1 MQRVFIFAEQVKKI
15 IAAGKRE
22 IEIPEGARISAAAAE
37 LIKDQKLKIKIAAPQ
52 SAPATPVPK
61 TEDKPLQQKPSPSQ
75 DARART
81 AVKRISAEKS
91 STSGDDISDEELE
104 ALVNRV
110 IERFKQLKGIAPATS
125 EQQQGAADESQRS
138 PADAPDDD
146 MIICRC
152 EEITKGE
159 IKAAIRNGMQT
170 VNGVKRITRA
180 GMGLCQGQTCQR
192 LVIRIIAEELRQ
204 SVADIEPSTARGP
217 VRPLNLAVFA
227 NS

>member
-1 MQRVFIFAEQVKKI
+1 MQRVFIFAEQIKKL

-37 LIKDQKLKIKIAAPQ
+37 LIKDRKLNIKIAAPPGETGK
-52 SAPATPVPK
+52 AATQ
-61 TEDKPLQQKPSPSQ
+61 TEDQPLPDQSTSSQ
-75 DARART
+75 DTQVKT
-81 AVKRISAEKS
+81 ASVDKPASGADLSA
-91 STSGDDISDEELE
+91 EELE
-104 ALVNRV
+104 AVVNRV
-110 IERFKQLKGIAPATS
+110 IERFKQLKGIAPAPS
-125 EQQQGAADESQRS
+125 EQQQGAAVDKLSQT
-138 PADAPDDD
+138 PAADDD

-170 VNGVKRITRA
+170 VNGIKRVTRA

-192 LVIRIIAEELRQ
+192 LVTQIIAEELRQ
-204 SVADIEPSTARGP
+204 SVADIEPTTARGP
-217 VRPLNLAVFA
+217 VRPLIMAVFA

>member
-15 IAAGKRE
+15 IAAGKPD

-37 LIKDQKLKIKIAAPQ
+37 LIKDNKLNIKIVAPQ
-52 SAPATPVPK
+52 SAAATEVPQTEEQPLAGQPAPAIDTQAK
-61 TEDKPLQQKPSPSQ
+61 AASADKP
-75 DARART
+75 T
-81 AVKRISAEKS
+81 A
-91 STSGDDISDEELE
+91 SGDDISDEELE
-104 ALVNRV
+104 VLVNRV
-110 IERFKQLKGIAPATS
+110 IERFKQLKGIAPAPS
-125 EQQQGAADESQRS
+125 EQRQGASAELSQA
-138 PADAPDDD
+138 PTAAPDDD

-170 VNGVKRITRA
+170 LNGIKRITRA

-192 LVIRIIAEELRQ
+192 LVTQIIAEELRQ
-204 SVADIEPSTARGP
+204 SVADIEPTTARGP